1 MATMRIVVCMGVS
14 GTGKSTLGSLLAQG
28 LGWRF
33 IEGDDLHTPGNL
45 AKLGA
50 GIALS
55 DEDRA
60 PWLAA
65 VAQVIDECMAA
76 GQSAVVSCSAL
87 RRRYRD
93 RIRGEHVAE
102 IGFIY
107 LHGSEAVLY
116 ARLSKRKAHFMAIS
130 LLHSQFETLEPP
142 AADELA
148 LALDVTS
155 GGFDELLDRA
165 AAWVGGNAV

>member
-1 MATMRIVVCMGVS
+1 MARIVVCMGVS
-14 GTGKSTLGSLLAQG
+14 GTGKSTLGRMLAAR

-33 IEGDDLHTPGNL
+33 VEGDELHTPGNL

-50 GIALS
+50 GIALT

-65 VAQVIDECMAA
+65 VARVIDDCIAT

-93 RIRGEHVAE
+93 RIRGEHAE
-102 IGFIY
+102 LRFVCLQGP
-107 LHGSEAVLY
+107 EAVLHE
-116 ARLSKRKAHFMAIS
+116 RLSKRQGHFMAVS
-130 LLHSQFETLEPP
+130 LLHSQLETLEPP
-142 AADELA
+142 QADELA
-148 LALDVTS
+148 LTLDVTS
-155 GGFDELLDRA
+155 AGIDELVDCA
-165 AAWVGGNAV
+165 VGWVGAEAG